1 MEIPQAPV
9 ASAVAN
15 RLSQARHTMEFGLHS
30 AVLDEDAV
38 IGGPVPINLAVEVVA
53 IQALGGRKEVV
64 VDIAGSWHIWQR
76 KKGNDL
82 RRNRINRNGC
92 LIRKWRPPTAIGS
105 PCGGI
110 IYKGRSA
117 KASKITAAKRL
128 RRYCH

>member
-53 IQALGGRKEVV
+53 IQALGGRKEVI
-64 VDIAGSWHIWQR
+64 VDIAGSWHVW
-76 KKGNDL
+76 
-82 RRNRINRNGC
+82 
-92 LIRKWRPPTAIGS
+92 
-105 PCGGI
+105 
-110 IYKGRSA
+110 
-117 KASKITAAKRL
+117 
-128 RRYCH
+128 